1 MFYKSED
8 QNYKMTDFELKVI
21 ESKKILLG
29 ENVEENGSEAISF
42 DTEVKKEFYKSWM
55 MQTIRKIMMIAL
67 IIHFKDR
74 KKLIL
79 NWLIEASQI

>member
-42 DTEVKKEFYKSWM
+42 DTEVKKEFYKS
-55 MQTIRKIMMIAL
+55 
-67 IIHFKDR
+67 
-74 KKLIL
+74 
-79 NWLIEASQI
+79 